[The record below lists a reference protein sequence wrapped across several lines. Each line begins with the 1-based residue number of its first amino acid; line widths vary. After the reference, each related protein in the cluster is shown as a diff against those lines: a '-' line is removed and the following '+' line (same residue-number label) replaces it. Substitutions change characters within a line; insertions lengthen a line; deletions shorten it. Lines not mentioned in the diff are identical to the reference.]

1 MTANHSRHT
10 AAAADRQGT
19 AAEHAGTGTATTD
32 PRRDTRSRLGR
43 SSRLGGGS
51 RRLIL
56 VSLVAGVVIARLIGA
71 AAYGLASSQGD
82 ADSRFPTVMGAVM
95 AVSALPVGAALA
107 WLFLVDRTT
116 LRGAVRDTEETIE
129 GRWLEKAQSG
139 AFGDLLVVLGLG
151 TFAVALAGWQPS
163 LPLVGAGLL
172 LFAGASVAVRYA
184 LQKRRG

>member
-1 MTANHSRHT
+1 MTANHSHHT
-10 AAAADRQGT
+10 AAAADSQGA
-19 AAEHAGTGTATTD
+19 AAEHASTATTD
-32 PRRDTRSRLGR
+32 PRRDTRSRWGR

-51 RRLIL
+51 GRLIV
-56 VSLVAGVVIARLIGA
+56 VSLVAGVVIALLIGA
-71 AAYGLASSQGD
+71 ASYGLASSQGD
-82 ADSRFPTVMGAVM
+82 ADPRFPAVMGAVM
-95 AVSALPVGAALA
+95 AASALPVGAALA

-116 LRGAVRDTEETIE
+116 LRGAVRDTEETVE

-151 TFAVALAGWQPS
+151 TFVVALAGWQPS

>member
-10 AAAADRQGT
+10 AAAADRQGA
-19 AAEHAGTGTATTD
+19 AAEHAGTATTD
-32 PRRDTRSRLGR
+32 PRRDTRSRWGR

-51 RRLIL
+51 GRLIL
-56 VSLVAGVVIARLIGA
+56 VSLVAGVVIALLIGA
-71 AAYGLASSQGD
+71 ASYGLASSQGD
-82 ADSRFPTVMGAVM
+82 AGPRFPAVTGAVM
-95 AVSALPVGAALA
+95 AASALPVGAALA

-116 LRGAVRDTEETIE
+116 LRGAVRDTEETVE

-151 TFAVALAGWQPS
+151 TFVVALAGWQPS

>member
-1 MTANHSRHT
+1 MTANHSHHT
-10 AAAADRQGT
+10 AAAADSQGA
-19 AAEHAGTGTATTD
+19 AAEHAGTATTD
-32 PRRDTRSRLGR
+32 PRRDTRSRWGR

-51 RRLIL
+51 GRLIV
-56 VSLVAGVVIARLIGA
+56 VSLVAGVVIALLIGA

-82 ADSRFPTVMGAVM
+82 ADPRFPAVMGAVM
-95 AVSALPVGAALA
+95 AASALPVGAALA
-107 WLFLVDRTT
+107 WLALVDRTT
-116 LRGAVRDTEETIE
+116 VRGAIRDTEETIE

-151 TFAVALAGWQPS
+151 TFVVALAGWQPS

-184 LQKRRG
+184 LQKHRG

>member
-1 MTANHSRHT
+1 MTANHSHHT
-10 AAAADRQGT
+10 AAAADSQGA
-19 AAEHAGTGTATTD
+19 AAEHASTATTD
-32 PRRDTRSRLGR
+32 PRRDTRSRWGR

-51 RRLIL
+51 GRLIV
-56 VSLVAGVVIARLIGA
+56 VSLVAGVVIALLIGA

-82 ADSRFPTVMGAVM
+82 ADPRFPAVMGAVM
-95 AVSALPVGAALA
+95 AASALPVGAALA

-151 TFAVALAGWQPS
+151 TFVVAMTGWQPS

-172 LFAGASVAVRYA
+172 LVAGASVAVRYA

>member
-10 AAAADRQGT
+10 AAADGQGA
-19 AAEHAGTGTATTD
+19 AAEHAGTATTD
-32 PRRDTRSRLGR
+32 PRRDTRSRWGR

-51 RRLIL
+51 GRLIL
-56 VSLVAGVVIARLIGA
+56 VSLVAGVVIALLIGA

-82 ADSRFPTVMGAVM
+82 ADPRFPAVMGAVM
-95 AVSALPVGAALA
+95 AASALPVGAALA
-107 WLFLVDRTT
+107 WLALVDRTT
-116 LRGAVRDTEETIE
+116 VRGAIRDTEETIE

-151 TFAVALAGWQPS
+151 TFVVALAGWQPS

>member
-10 AAAADRQGT
+10 AAAADGQGA
-19 AAEHAGTGTATTD
+19 AAEHAGTATTD
-32 PRRDTRSRLGR
+32 PRRDTRPRWGR
-43 SSRLGGGS
+43 SSRLGGRSG
-51 RRLIL
+51 RLIL
-56 VSLVAGVVIARLIGA
+56 VSLVAGVVIALLIGA

-82 ADSRFPTVMGAVM
+82 ADPRFPAVMGAVM
-95 AVSALPVGAALA
+95 AASALPAGAALA

-129 GRWLEKAQSG
+129 GRWLERAQSG

-151 TFAVALAGWQPS
+151 TFVVALAGWQLS

>member
-1 MTANHSRHT
+1 M
-10 AAAADRQGT
+10 
-19 AAEHAGTGTATTD
+19 ATTPHTTTD
-32 PRRDTRSRLGR
+32 LARDRRPRWGR
-43 SSRLGGGS
+43 SARLGGGS
-51 RRLIL
+51 GRLIL
-56 VSLVAGVVIARLIGA
+56 VSLVAGVVIALLIGA

-82 ADSRFPTVMGAVM
+82 ADPRFPAVMGAVM
-95 AVSALPVGAALA
+95 AASALPVGAALA
-107 WLFLVDRTT
+107 WLALVDRTT
-116 LRGAVRDTEETIE
+116 VRGAIRDTEETIE

-151 TFAVALAGWQPS
+151 TFVVALAGWQPS

>member
-10 AAAADRQGT
+10 AAAADRQGA
-19 AAEHAGTGTATTD
+19 AAEHAGTATAD
-32 PRRDTRSRLGR
+32 PRRDTRSRWGR

-51 RRLIL
+51 GRLIV
-56 VSLVAGVVIARLIGA
+56 VSLVAGVVIALLIGA

-82 ADSRFPTVMGAVM
+82 ADPRFPAVMGAVM
-95 AVSALPVGAALA
+95 AASALPVGAALA
-107 WLFLVDRTT
+107 WLALVDRTT
-116 LRGAVRDTEETIE
+116 VRGAIRDTEETIE

-151 TFAVALAGWQPS
+151 TFVVAMTGWQPS

-172 LFAGASVAVRYA
+172 LVAGASVAVRYA

>member
-10 AAAADRQGT
+10 AAAADRQGA
-19 AAEHAGTGTATTD
+19 AAEHAGTATTD
-32 PRRDTRSRLGR
+32 LARDRRPRWGR
-43 SSRLGGGS
+43 SARLGGGS
-51 RRLIL
+51 GRLIL
-56 VSLVAGVVIARLIGA
+56 VSLVAGVVIALLIGA
-71 AAYGLASSQGD
+71 ASYGLASSQGD
-82 ADSRFPTVMGAVM
+82 AGPRFPAVTGAVM
-95 AVSALPVGAALA
+95 AASALPVGAALA

-151 TFAVALAGWQPS
+151 TFVVALAGWQPS

>member
-10 AAAADRQGT
+10 AAAADRQGA
-19 AAEHAGTGTATTD
+19 AAEHAGTATTD
-32 PRRDTRSRLGR
+32 PRRDTRSRWGR

-51 RRLIL
+51 GRVIL
-56 VSLVAGVVIARLIGA
+56 VSLVAGVVIALLIGA
-71 AAYGLASSQGD
+71 ASYGLASSQGD
-82 ADSRFPTVMGAVM
+82 AGPRFPAVTGAVM
-95 AVSALPVGAALA
+95 AASALPVGAALA
-107 WLFLVDRTT
+107 WLALVDRTT
-116 LRGAVRDTEETIE
+116 VRGAIRDTEETIE

-151 TFAVALAGWQPS
+151 TFVVALAGWQPS

>member
-10 AAAADRQGT
+10 AAAAERQNA
-19 AAEHAGTGTATTD
+19 AAEHAGTATTD
-32 PRRDTRSRLGR
+32 PRRDTRSRWGR

-51 RRLIL
+51 GRLIL
-56 VSLVAGVVIARLIGA
+56 VSLVAGVVIALLIGA

-82 ADSRFPTVMGAVM
+82 ADPRFPTVMGAVM
-95 AVSALPVGAALA
+95 AASALPVGAALA

-151 TFAVALAGWQPS
+151 TFVVALAGWQPS

>member
-10 AAAADRQGT
+10 AAAADGQGA
-19 AAEHAGTGTATTD
+19 AAEHAGTATTD
-32 PRRDTRSRLGR
+32 PRRDTRPRWGR

-51 RRLIL
+51 GRLIL
-56 VSLVAGVVIARLIGA
+56 VSLVAGVVIALLIGA

-82 ADSRFPTVMGAVM
+82 ADPRFPAVMGAVM
-95 AVSALPVGAALA
+95 AASALPAGAALA

-129 GRWLEKAQSG
+129 GRWLERAQSG

-151 TFAVALAGWQPS
+151 TFVVALAGWQLS
-163 LPLVGAGLL
+163 LPLVGAGML

>member
-10 AAAADRQGT
+10 AAAADRQGA
-19 AAEHAGTGTATTD
+19 AAEHAGTATTD
-32 PRRDTRSRLGR
+32 PRRDTRSRWGR

-51 RRLIL
+51 GRVIL
-56 VSLVAGVVIARLIGA
+56 VSLVAGVVIALLIGA

-82 ADSRFPTVMGAVM
+82 ADPRFPAVMGAVM
-95 AVSALPVGAALA
+95 AASALPVGAALA
-107 WLFLVDRTT
+107 WLALVDRTT
-116 LRGAVRDTEETIE
+116 VRGAIRDTEETIE

-151 TFAVALAGWQPS
+151 TFVVAMTGWQAD

-172 LFAGASVAVRYA
+172 LVAGASVAVRYA

>member
-1 MTANHSRHT
+1 MTANHSHHT
-10 AAAADRQGT
+10 AAAADSQGA
-19 AAEHAGTGTATTD
+19 AAEHASTATTD
-32 PRRDTRSRLGR
+32 PRRDTRSRWGR

-51 RRLIL
+51 GRLIV
-56 VSLVAGVVIARLIGA
+56 VSLVAGVVIALLIGA
-71 AAYGLASSQGD
+71 AAYGLASSQRD
-82 ADSRFPTVMGAVM
+82 ADPRFPAVMGAVM
-95 AVSALPVGAALA
+95 AASALPVGAALA

-151 TFAVALAGWQPS
+151 TFVVAMTGWQPS

-172 LFAGASVAVRYA
+172 LVAGASVAVRYA

>member
-1 MTANHSRHT
+1 MTANHSHHT
-10 AAAADRQGT
+10 AAAADSQGA
-19 AAEHAGTGTATTD
+19 AAEHAGTATTD
-32 PRRDTRSRLGR
+32 PRRDTRSRWGR

-51 RRLIL
+51 GRVIL
-56 VSLVAGVVIARLIGA
+56 VSLVAGVVIALLIGA

-82 ADSRFPTVMGAVM
+82 ADPRFPAVMGAVM
-95 AVSALPVGAALA
+95 AASALPVGAALA
-107 WLFLVDRTT
+107 WLALVDRTT
-116 LRGAVRDTEETIE
+116 VRGAIRDTEETIE

-151 TFAVALAGWQPS
+151 TFVVALAGWQPS

-172 LFAGASVAVRYA
+172 LVAGASVAVRYA

>member
-1 MTANHSRHT
+1 MTANHSHHT
-10 AAAADRQGT
+10 AAAADSQGT
-19 AAEHAGTGTATTD
+19 AAEHAGTATTD
-32 PRRDTRSRLGR
+32 PARDRRSRWGR

-51 RRLIL
+51 GRLIL
-56 VSLVAGVVIARLIGA
+56 VSLVAGVVIALLIGA
-71 AAYGLASSQGD
+71 AACGLASGQGD
-82 ADSRFPTVMGAVM
+82 ADPRFPAVMGAVM
-95 AVSALPVGAALA
+95 AASAFPVGAALA

-151 TFAVALAGWQPS
+151 TFVVALAGWQPS

>member
-1 MTANHSRHT
+1 MTANHSHHT
-10 AAAADRQGT
+10 AAAADSQGA
-19 AAEHAGTGTATTD
+19 AAEHAGTATTD
-32 PRRDTRSRLGR
+32 PRRDTRSRCGR

-51 RRLIL
+51 GRLIV
-56 VSLVAGVVIARLIGA
+56 VSLVAGVVIALLIGA

-82 ADSRFPTVMGAVM
+82 ADPRFPAVMGAVM
-95 AVSALPVGAALA
+95 AASALPVGAALA
-107 WLFLVDRTT
+107 WLFLVDRTA
-116 LRGAVRDTEETIE
+116 LRGAVRDTEETVE

-151 TFAVALAGWQPS
+151 TFVVALAGWQPS

>member
-10 AAAADRQGT
+10 AAAADRQGA
-19 AAEHAGTGTATTD
+19 AAEHAGTATTD
-32 PRRDTRSRLGR
+32 PRRDTRSRWGR

-51 RRLIL
+51 GRLIV
-56 VSLVAGVVIARLIGA
+56 VSLVAGVVIALLIGA

-82 ADSRFPTVMGAVM
+82 ADPRFPAVMGAVM
-95 AVSALPVGAALA
+95 AASALPVGAALA

-116 LRGAVRDTEETIE
+116 LRGAVRDTEETVE

-151 TFAVALAGWQPS
+151 TFVVALAGWQPS

>member
-1 MTANHSRHT
+1 MTANHSRRT
-10 AAAADRQGT
+10 AAAAERQSA
-19 AAEHAGTGTATTD
+19 AAEHASTATAD
-32 PRRDTRSRLGR
+32 PRRDTRSRWGR

-51 RRLIL
+51 GRLIV
-56 VSLVAGVVIARLIGA
+56 VSLVASVVIALLIGA

-82 ADSRFPTVMGAVM
+82 ADPRFPAVMGAVM
-95 AVSALPVGAALA
+95 AASALPVGAALA
-107 WLFLVDRTT
+107 WLALVDRTT
-116 LRGAVRDTEETIE
+116 VRGAIRDTEETIE

-151 TFAVALAGWQPS
+151 TFVVALAGWQPS

-172 LFAGASVAVRYA
+172 LVAGASVAVRYA

>member
-1 MTANHSRHT
+1 MTANHSHHT
-10 AAAADRQGT
+10 AAAADSQGA
-19 AAEHAGTGTATTD
+19 AAEHASTATTD
-32 PRRDTRSRLGR
+32 PRRDTRSRWGR

-51 RRLIL
+51 GRLIV
-56 VSLVAGVVIARLIGA
+56 VSLVAGVVIALLIGA

-82 ADSRFPTVMGAVM
+82 ADPRFPAVMGAVM
-95 AVSALPVGAALA
+95 AASALPVGAALA

-116 LRGAVRDTEETIE
+116 LRGAVRDTEETVE

-151 TFAVALAGWQPS
+151 TFVVALAGWQPS

>member
-1 MTANHSRHT
+1 MTANHSHHT
-10 AAAADRQGT
+10 AAAADSQGA
-19 AAEHAGTGTATTD
+19 AAEHASTATTD
-32 PRRDTRSRLGR
+32 PRRDTRSRWGR

-51 RRLIL
+51 GRLIL
-56 VSLVAGVVIARLIGA
+56 VSLVAGVVIALLIGA

-82 ADSRFPTVMGAVM
+82 ADPRFPAVMGAVM
-95 AVSALPVGAALA
+95 AASALPVGAALA
-107 WLFLVDRTT
+107 WLALVDRTT
-116 LRGAVRDTEETIE
+116 VRGAIRDTEETIE

-151 TFAVALAGWQPS
+151 TFVVALAGWQPS

>member
-1 MTANHSRHT
+1 MTSPHT
-10 AAAADRQGT
+10 HDVATPATEAPRT
-19 AAEHAGTGTATTD
+19 TTD
-32 PRRDTRSRLGR
+32 PRRDTRPRWGR
-43 SSRLGGGS
+43 SARLGGGTG
-51 RRLIL
+51 RLIA
-56 VSLVAGVVIARLIGA
+56 VSLLLGTLLAGLLGII
-71 AAYGLASSQGD
+71 AYGLASSQGD
-82 ADSRFPTVMGAVM
+82 ADPRFPALMGAVM
-95 AVSALPVGAALA
+95 AASALPVGAALA

-116 LRGAVRDTEETIE
+116 LRGAVRDTEETVE

-151 TFAVALAGWQPS
+151 TFVVALAGWQPS

>member
-10 AAAADRQGT
+10 AAAADRQGA
-19 AAEHAGTGTATTD
+19 AAEHASTATTD
-32 PRRDTRSRLGR
+32 PRRDTRSRWGR

-51 RRLIL
+51 GRLIV
-56 VSLVAGVVIARLIGA
+56 VSLVAGVVIALLIGA

-82 ADSRFPTVMGAVM
+82 ADPRFPAVMGAVM
-95 AVSALPVGAALA
+95 AASALPVGAALA
-107 WLFLVDRTT
+107 WLALVDRTT
-116 LRGAVRDTEETIE
+116 VRGAIRDTEETIE

-151 TFAVALAGWQPS
+151 TFVVALAGWQPS

-172 LFAGASVAVRYA
+172 LVAGASVAVRYA

>member
-1 MTANHSRHT
+1 MTANHSHHT
-10 AAAADRQGT
+10 AAAADSQGA
-19 AAEHAGTGTATTD
+19 AAEHASTATPD
-32 PRRDTRSRLGR
+32 PRRDTRSRWGR

-51 RRLIL
+51 GRLIV
-56 VSLVAGVVIARLIGA
+56 VSLVAGVVIALLIGA

-82 ADSRFPTVMGAVM
+82 ADPRFPAVMGAVM
-95 AVSALPVGAALA
+95 AASALPAGAALA

-129 GRWLEKAQSG
+129 GRWLERAQSG

-151 TFAVALAGWQPS
+151 TFVVALAGWQPS

>member
-10 AAAADRQGT
+10 AAADGQGA
-19 AAEHAGTGTATTD
+19 AAEHAGTATTD
-32 PRRDTRSRLGR
+32 PRRDTRSRWGR

-51 RRLIL
+51 GRLIV
-56 VSLVAGVVIARLIGA
+56 VSLVAGVVIALLIGA

-82 ADSRFPTVMGAVM
+82 ADPRFPAVTGAVM
-95 AVSALPVGAALA
+95 AASALPVGAALA

-151 TFAVALAGWQPS
+151 TFVVALAGWQPS

>member
-10 AAAADRQGT
+10 AAAADRQGA
-19 AAEHAGTGTATTD
+19 AAEHAGTATTD
-32 PRRDTRSRLGR
+32 PRRDTRSRWGR

-51 RRLIL
+51 GRVIL
-56 VSLVAGVVIARLIGA
+56 VSLVAGVVIALLIGA

-82 ADSRFPTVMGAVM
+82 ADPRFPAVMGAVM
-95 AVSALPVGAALA
+95 AASALPVGAALA
-107 WLFLVDRTT
+107 WLALVDLTT
-116 LRGAVRDTEETIE
+116 VRGAIRDTEETIE

-151 TFAVALAGWQPS
+151 TFVVALAGWQPS

-172 LFAGASVAVRYA
+172 LVAGASVAVRYA

>member
-10 AAAADRQGT
+10 AAAADGQGA
-19 AAEHAGTGTATTD
+19 AAEHAGTATTD
-32 PRRDTRSRLGR
+32 PRRDTRPRWGR

-51 RRLIL
+51 GRLIL
-56 VSLVAGVVIARLIGA
+56 VSLVAGVVIALLIGA

-82 ADSRFPTVMGAVM
+82 ADPRFPAVMGAVM
-95 AVSALPVGAALA
+95 AASALPAGAALA

-129 GRWLEKAQSG
+129 GRWLERAQSG

-151 TFAVALAGWQPS
+151 TFVVALAGWQLS

>member
-1 MTANHSRHT
+1 MTTNHSRHT
-10 AAAADRQGT
+10 TAAADGQGA
-19 AAEHAGTGTATTD
+19 AAEHAGTATTTD
-32 PRRDTRSRLGR
+32 PRRDTRSRWGC
-43 SSRLGGGS
+43 SSRLGGGTG
-51 RRLIL
+51 RLIL
-56 VSLVAGVVIARLIGA
+56 VSLVAGVVIALLIGA
-71 AAYGLASSQGD
+71 ASYGLASSQGD
-82 ADSRFPTVMGAVM
+82 AGPRFPAVTGAVM
-95 AVSALPVGAALA
+95 AASALPVGAALA

-151 TFAVALAGWQPS
+151 TFVVALAGWQPS